1 MMKHKLT
8 LGFSPC
14 PNDTFIFDAIVNGR
28 IDLGD
33 FEVEVVLA
41 DVEELNRMALE
52 GKLDVTKIS
61 YNAFAYVHN
70 RYQLLNAGSAL
81 GNNCGPLLIAKKQLS
96 EEELKNA
103 SISIPG
109 KNTTANFLM
118 SFAYPEAQNKQ
129 EFLFSEIEAAVLN
142 GNVDAGV
149 IIHENRFTY
158 QEKGLVK
165 IADLGEVWEQKT
177 GFPIP
182 LGGIAIHRRIRPDMR
197 RKFDEL
203 LKESVQYA
211 FDHPDASKDYVTCH
225 AQEMNDDVM
234 RSHITLYVNDY
245 SLDLGKKGKAAIS
258 KMYEVGKQF
267 GMPRVE
273 DSVFVF
279 QSIGS

>member
-1 MMKHKLT
+1 MKHKLT

-14 PNDTFIFDAIVNGR
+14 PNDTFIFDAMVNGR
-28 IDLGD
+28 IDLED
-33 FEVEVVLA
+33 VEVEVVLA

-61 YNAFAYVHN
+61 YNAFACVHN

-103 SISIPG
+103 SIAIPG
-109 KNTTANFLM
+109 KSTTANFLM
-118 SFAYPEAQNKQ
+118 SYAYPEVQNKQ
-129 EFLFSEIEAAVLN
+129 ELLFSEIESAVMK
-142 GNVDAGV
+142 GKVDAGV

-182 LGGIAIHRRIRPDMR
+182 LGGIAIHRRTRPDVR
-197 RKFDEL
+197 QKFDTF

-211 FDHPDASKDYVTCH
+211 FDNPDASKNYVTCH
-225 AQEMNDDVM
+225 AQEMDETVM
-234 RSHITLYVNDY
+234 RSHINLYVNQY
-245 SLDLGKKGKAAIS
+245 SFDLGRKGKAAIS

-273 DSVFVF
+273 DSIFVPTV
-279 QSIGS
+279 

>member
-1 MMKHKLT
+1 MMKHKLI

-14 PNDTFIFDAIVNGR
+14 PNDTFIFDAMVNDR

-33 FEVEVVLA
+33 IELEVVLA

-61 YNAFAYVHN
+61 YNAFSHVHYK
-70 RYQLLNAGSAL
+70 YQLLNSGSAL
-81 GNNCGPLLIAKKQLS
+81 GNNCGPLLISKRLLS
-96 EEELKNA
+96 DEELKTA
-103 SISIPG
+103 TIAIPG

-118 SFAYPEAQNKQ
+118 SFAYPNAQNKQ
-129 EFLFSEIEAAVLN
+129 EFLFSEIESAVLS
-142 GNVDAGV
+142 GEVDAGV

-165 IADLGEVWEQKT
+165 IADLGEVWEQQT

-182 LGGIAIHRRIRPDMR
+182 LGGIAIHRRLKPAL
-197 RKFDEL
+197 RKEFDEL
-203 LKESVQYA
+203 LRKSVQFA
-211 FDHPDASKDYVTCH
+211 FDNPDASKDYVKCY
-225 AQEMNDDVM
+225 AQEMDEAVM
-234 RSHITLYVNDY
+234 RLHIDLYVNNY
-245 SLDLGKKGKAAIS
+245 TLDLGEKGKAAIS

-273 DSVFVF
+273 DSVFVPA
-279 QSIGS
+279 S